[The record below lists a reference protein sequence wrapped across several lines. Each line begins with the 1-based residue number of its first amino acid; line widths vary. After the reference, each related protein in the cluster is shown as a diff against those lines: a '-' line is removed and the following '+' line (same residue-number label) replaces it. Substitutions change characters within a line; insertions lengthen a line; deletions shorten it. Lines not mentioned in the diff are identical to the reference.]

1 LLGIAA
7 ERALDRLN
15 ARPVPTRFRHCDRI
29 TRGQTGGCDPFD
41 TAGRTCSLEVHVM
54 TRPAIRTA
62 AILVAALVT
71 FSACAT
77 ANAPS
82 ATPTGSGSGSPAAA
96 VQPTH
101 PVEFV
106 ISTAPGGGSD
116 IYARA
121 MATIIENKKL
131 SPQPVTPLNKEGGS
145 GAVAFGYVYDKTGD
159 MHYVMITLNSFF
171 TTLITQKTA
180 YRATDFTPIANLA
193 LDPFYLWVKDDSPW
207 KTAQDFVDAAKKDS
221 LTVSGT
227 GAKQEDEALFRR
239 IEDTM
244 KTKPFTYLSQRSGA
258 EVAAALAGKQGGTV
272 ATVNNPS
279 EGLTLYQAN
288 PKQLRPLCA
297 FTPASPTTGVY
308 SGLATCKS
316 QGIPID
322 DYFIMRAIMAPPGLS
337 PGQQAFWVDVFKK
350 VFDSDEWKKFMSDN
364 ALQPDF
370 KSGLEFRQF
379 ILQYQQ
385 LHQEIAT
392 KFKWV

>member
-1 LLGIAA
+1 
-7 ERALDRLN
+7 
-15 ARPVPTRFRHCDRI
+15 
-29 TRGQTGGCDPFD
+29 
-41 TAGRTCSLEVHVM
+41 M
-54 TRPAIRTA
+54 TRSVIRTA
-62 AILVAALVT
+62 AILGAALVT
-71 FSACAT
+71 LSACAT

-82 ATPTGSGSGSPAAA
+82 ATPTSSGSASAAA
-96 VQPTH
+96 VIQPTH

-145 GAVAFGYVYDKTGD
+145 GAVAFQYVYEKTGD

-171 TTLITQKTA
+171 TTIITQKLA
-180 YRATDFTPIANLA
+180 FKATDFTPVANLA
-193 LDPFYLWVKDDSPW
+193 LDPFFLWVNDDSPW

-221 LTVSGT
+221 LTVAGT

-239 IEDTM
+239 IQDLM
-244 KTKPFTYLSQRSGA
+244 QTKPFTYISQTSGA
-258 EVAAALAGKQGGTV
+258 TVAAAVAGHQGGVV
-272 ATVNNPS
+272 ASVNNPS
-279 EGLTLYQAN
+279 EGLQLYQA
-288 PKQLRPLCA
+288 KKMRPLCA
-297 FTPASPTTGVY
+297 FMPASPTTAVY
-308 SGLATCKS
+308 ASLPTCKA
-316 QGIPID
+316 QGIAID

-337 PGQQAFWVDVFKK
+337 PGQQAFWIDVFKK
-350 VFDSDEWKKFMSDN
+350 VYDSDEWKKFMSDN

-385 LHQEIAT
+385 LHQDIAT

>member
-1 LLGIAA
+1 MEVRVMSRQAI
-7 ERALDRLN
+7 
-15 ARPVPTRFRHCDRI
+15 RI
-29 TRGQTGGCDPFD
+29 T
-41 TAGRTCSLEVHVM
+41 
-54 TRPAIRTA
+54 AIFA
-62 AILVAALVT
+62 AALVT
-71 FSACAT
+71 LSACAT

-82 ATPTGSGSGSPAAA
+82 ASPTGSGSASAAA
-96 VQPTH
+96 LLPTH

-121 MATIIENKKL
+121 MASIIENKKF

-145 GAVAFGYVYDKTGD
+145 GAVAFQYVYEKTGD

-171 TTLITQKTA
+171 TTIITQKLA
-180 YRATDFTPIANLA
+180 FKATDFTPVANLA
-193 LDPFYLWVKDDSPW
+193 LDPFFLWVNDDSPW
-207 KTAQDFVDAAKKDS
+207 KTAQDFINAAKENS
-221 LTVSGT
+221 LTVAGT

-244 KTKPFTYLSQRSGA
+244 KTKPFTYLSQTSGA
-258 EVAAALAGKQGGTV
+258 TVAAAVAGHQGGVV
-272 ATVNNPS
+272 ASVNNPS
-279 EGLTLYQAN
+279 EGLALFQAS
-288 PKQLRPLCA
+288 PKKLRPLCA
-297 FTPASPTTGVY
+297 FTKASPTTPVY
-308 SGLATCKS
+308 ASLATCSS
-316 QGIPID
+316 QGIAID

-337 PGQQAFWVDVFKK
+337 QAQQQFWIDVFKK
-350 VFDSDEWKKFMSDN
+350 VFDSDEWKKFMTDN

-392 KFKWV
+392 KFMWV

>member
-1 LLGIAA
+1 M
-7 ERALDRLN
+7 
-15 ARPVPTRFRHCDRI
+15 
-29 TRGQTGGCDPFD
+29 
-41 TAGRTCSLEVHVM
+41 S
-54 TRPAIRTA
+54 RPAIRIT
-62 AILVAALVT
+62 AILAAALVT
-71 FSACAT
+71 LTACAT

-82 ATPTGSGSGSPAAA
+82 ATPSSSGSASAAPS

-121 MATIIENKKL
+121 MATIIENKKF

-145 GAVAFGYVYDKTGD
+145 GAVAFQYVFEKTGD
-159 MHYVMITLNSFF
+159 MHYIMITLNSFF
-171 TTLITQKTA
+171 TTIIVQKTSFQ
-180 YRATDFTPIANLA
+180 ATDFTPVANLA
-193 LDPFYLWVKDDSPW
+193 LDPFFLWVNDDSPW
-207 KTAQDFVDAAKKDS
+207 KTAQDFINAAKENS
-221 LTVSGT
+221 LTVAGT

-244 KTKPFTYLSQRSGA
+244 KTKPFTYLSQTSGA
-258 EVAAALAGKQGGTV
+258 TVAAAVAGHQGGVV
-272 ATVNNPS
+272 ASVNNPS
-279 EGLTLYQAN
+279 EGLALFQAN
-288 PKQLRPLCA
+288 PKKLRPLCA
-297 FTPASPTTGVY
+297 FTPASPTTAVY
-308 SGLATCKS
+308 STLPTCKS

-322 DYFIMRAIMAPPGLS
+322 DYFIMRAVMAPPGLS
-337 PGQQAFWVDVFKK
+337 QQQQQFWIDVFKK
-350 VFDSDEWKKFMSDN
+350 VFDSDEWKKFMTDN